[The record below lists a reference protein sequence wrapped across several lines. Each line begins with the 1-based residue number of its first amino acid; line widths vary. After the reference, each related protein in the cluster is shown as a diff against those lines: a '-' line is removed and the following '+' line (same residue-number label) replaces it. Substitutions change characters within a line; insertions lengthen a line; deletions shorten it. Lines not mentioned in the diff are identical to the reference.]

1 MKKLRQHNAWTDK
14 AAAKIAGAGIRLQ
27 GKFSLKMNK
36 LFSGLP
42 SNRLKVFLFCFC
54 LGWGG
59 LSVYF
64 VVAAIFREDK
74 SQPSY
79 KVGAIKRPVIANP
92 AEEELSGP
100 LVDEATYEQIQAFK
114 KSNLYDST
122 IRARPGLV
130 DSILLLEQIY
140 QSQNK

>member
-1 MKKLRQHNAWTDK
+1 MKKLKQHNPWTDK
-14 AAAKIAGAGIRLQ
+14 AAEKIAGAGIRLQ
-27 GKFSLKMNK
+27 GKFALKMNK
-36 LFSGLP
+36 LFSGLS

-64 VVAAIFREDK
+64 VAAAIFREDK
-74 SQPSY
+74 SQRSY
-79 KVGAIKRPVIANP
+79 KVDAIKRPVIIEP
-92 AEEELSGP
+92 TEEALSGP
-100 LVDEATYEQIQAFK
+100 IVDEATYLQIQAFK
-114 KSNLYDST
+114 KGKLYDST
-122 IRARPGLV
+122 IKVRPGLA